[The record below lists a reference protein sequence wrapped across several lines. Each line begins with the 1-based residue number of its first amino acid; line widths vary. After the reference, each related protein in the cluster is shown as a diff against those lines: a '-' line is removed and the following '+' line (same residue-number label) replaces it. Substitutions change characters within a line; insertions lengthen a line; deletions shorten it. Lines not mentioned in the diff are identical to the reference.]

1 MRFTTFKD
9 FLNEAD
15 HNKNFI
21 NTAKDICQDETKI
34 TNFIK
39 WAKKHTGRKDL
50 NESDDTPVVEN
61 IFELKFLI
69 ILRANLNSQKSL
81 YVGDINTSKL
91 NSLEYLSGV
100 GDNEGLHNEIKSLL
114 KKHGFDDPKYY
125 DTHTVFHRFEVT
137 GIDKWDVSNVTNAH
151 CAFEDVPYC
160 LSLASW
166 KPVKLEDAGCMF
178 ARSVCPMLG
187 NRWGKAPIKDANVM
201 FANCKEINES
211 VTCLNLKHIV
221 NCEHMFWG
229 ATVEDG
235 VDELDFSDWQE
246 SVDKL
251 SDKNKND
258 MFNFYNDKTKYKEV
272 EPFVFKF

>member
-39 WAKKHTGRKDL
+39 WAKKHTGGKDL

-69 ILRANLNSQKSL
+69 ILRANFNNQKSL
-81 YVGDINTSKL
+81 YVGDIDTSKVK
-91 NSLEYLSGV
+91 SLEYLSGN
-100 GDNEGLHNEIKSLL
+100 DNEGFHNEIRSLL
-114 KKHGFDDPKYY
+114 KKNGFDDPKYY
-125 DTHTVFHRFEVT
+125 DTHGVFHRFELT
-137 GIDKWDVSNVTNAH
+137 GIDKWDVSNVENAH
-151 CAFEDVPYC
+151 DAFQDVPYS

-166 KPVKLEDAGCMF
+166 KPIKLEDTIYTFG
-178 ARSVCPMLG
+178 RSPCPMLG
-187 NRWGKAPIKDANVM
+187 NRWKKAPIKHASGM
-201 FANCKEINES
+201 FDLTKEINES
-211 VTCLNLKHIV
+211 VTCLNLKNV
-221 NCEHMFWG
+221 VECENMFFG

-251 SDKNKND
+251 SDKYKKD